1 MDHRYATVDAS
12 GSCLTREAF
21 RFIISG
27 TDQGNIAAGASRRI
41 ISAVLRRRRT
51 ATRICRLSHSR
62 IEPPISYNRAL
73 GKWPLEASGAFWDA
87 IKIAHK
93 SRRTGMGT
101 SIAILDGWID
111 DRILAW
117 QDAHGEEADL
127 SQGGDGPP
135 DYATGDMHSADPE
148 LFSLLKIDEKPALLM
163 PWNDLLL
170 ENEF

>member
-1 MDHRYATVDAS
+1 
-12 GSCLTREAF
+12 
-21 RFIISG
+21 
-27 TDQGNIAAGASRRI
+27 
-41 ISAVLRRRRT
+41 
-51 ATRICRLSHSR
+51 
-62 IEPPISYNRAL
+62 
-73 GKWPLEASGAFWDA
+73 
-87 IKIAHK
+87 
-93 SRRTGMGT
+93 MGT